1 MSGMRGWSGPLLAL
15 ACGVALVSTAACTGS
30 SEPRTPEE
38 AKARG
43 LTLLREMSDTL
54 GKAQA
59 FSFETAEAHTRL
71 KRNGQKVNFEMRQEI
86 ALQRPNHF
94 ATHITGGDD
103 RDFLAT
109 YDGHAVTLV
118 GNKMKVYAS
127 FDAPATIDQT
137 LDLIDQRYDLPM
149 PVADFLYSSPYD
161 SFADPTAKGG
171 WAKRELVGDKSCD
184 ELSYQLESLDIN
196 LWIAADAPKVPC
208 QIELTYKAKPGKP
221 TSRLTFSN
229 WNLTATPPA
238 AQFTANVPAGYE
250 KIPIIERI
258 PKTELKADA
267 SKAMGVTPPPAPAP
281 APKH

>member
-1 MSGMRGWSGPLLAL
+1 MSGMRGWSGRLLTL
-15 ACGVALVSTAACTGS
+15 ACGAALVGMAACSGS
-30 SEPRTPEE
+30 SDPKTPEE

-59 FSFETAEAHTRL
+59 FSFETAEAHTRV
-71 KRNGQKVNFEMRQEI
+71 KRSGEKVSFELHQEI
-86 ALQRPNHF
+86 AVQRPDHF
-94 ATHITGGDD
+94 VTHVTGGDD
-103 RDFLAT
+103 RDFVVT

-118 GNKMKVYAS
+118 GNKMKVYTS
-127 FDAPATIDQT
+127 FEAPATIDQT
-137 LDLIDQRYDLPM
+137 LDLIDHRYDLPM
-149 PVADFLYSSPYD
+149 PVADFLYSSAYD
-161 SFADPTAKGG
+161 SFADPKATGG
-171 WAKRELVGDKSCD
+171 WVKRELVGAKSCD
-184 ELSYQLESLDIN
+184 ELSYQFESLDVN

-208 QIELTYKAKPGKP
+208 QVELTYKAKPGAP

-229 WNLTATPPA
+229 WNLAATPSA

-258 PKTELKADA
+258 PKTDLKADPA
-267 SKAMGVTPPPAPAP
+267 KAMGVTAPPAP